1 MPINPLSG
9 LFQRAFSFVDLFQP
23 GQTITRETLDQAFDD
38 FVPALNEGL
47 EQKAAAEA
55 AALAAQGYA
64 EAAATA
70 GAVAGAAAGAEAAV
84 IAAAEQVA
92 EAAAF
97 AGQADAAR
105 MDAEAAAASVNPL
118 NLVGLTAETPFAG
131 DLDTLNPSARAQIY
145 RLAAG
150 VTNGPPGAGASDFIL
165 HLRTDANN
173 CIQLFLD
180 SDQLS
185 VLYTR
190 VRVSSVWGSWVALA
204 TRSGDQALTGGRT
217 LTAVDDGT
225 RTSGSYIPSPNGGN
239 FRRIVNGGAF
249 TLSAPVAAGDY
260 ELTVQITNNASAG
273 TITLSGFNRATG
285 DAFTTTNGH
294 HFLLVITKINGL
306 ILCER
311 KALQ

>member
-1 MPINPLSG
+1 MPINPISG
-9 LFQRAFSFVDLFQP
+9 LFQRVWKFVDQFTA
-23 GQTITRETLDQAFDD
+23 GDDITRADLDDALDD
-38 FVPALNEGL
+38 FVPAINQAL
-47 EQKAAAEA
+47 EQRAAAEA
-55 AALAAQGYA
+55 AALAAQGHA

-70 GAVAGAAAGAEAAV
+70 GAAAGAVAGAEAAT
-84 IAAAEQVA
+84 IASAEQVA
-92 EAAAF
+92 LASAF

-105 MDAEAAAASVNPL
+105 IDAEAAAASVNPL

-180 SDQLS
+180 ADQLS

-273 TITLSGFNRATG
+273 TITFSGFNRVTG
-285 DAFTTTNGH
+285 DALTNTNGDD
-294 HFLLVITKINGL
+294 FLLVITKINGF